1 MDKTLYVMPVKQTK
15 LIWHFLL
22 GKYSM
27 KKVANIARLFD
38 VNKET
43 IKKWCFKFGEHLS
56 PSATVKGQ
64 TRFLMKLTLEY
75 LL

>member
-1 MDKTLYVMPVKQTK
+1 
-15 LIWHFLL
+15 
-22 GKYSM
+22 M